1 MISSPPPS
9 SLQYPFRDF
18 GFDAA
23 LQYLYCKVLSLRN
36 NGISA
41 CLVGGSS
48 DLKTEERATR
58 GEFPLVFITP
68 EKVRYRRIYSFRLSS
83 SSLVLPCRTQHA

>member
-1 MISSPPPS
+1 MRLLALISTRGYIQHS
-9 SLQYPFRDF
+9 
-18 GFDAA
+18 
-23 LQYLYCKVLSLRN
+23 YCKVLSLRN

-68 EKVRYRRIYSFRLSS
+68 EKVRWN
-83 SSLVLPCRTQHA
+83 LPIWL